1 MSRSTR
7 AQALVWMAVTL
18 PVFIAITGLA
28 IDGALLLTA
37 RRQVQSVADGA
48 ARAGAMQLDQ
58 ELLRGSGGSH
68 VQLDVGAARATARD
82 YLGQHLDQEL
92 PWVTP
97 PRADVRAS
105 QQRVH
110 VEVEGGLR
118 TAFLRVVQIEW
129 VSVGATSFA
138 DVQFGI
144 RGPGG
149 R

>member
-7 AQALVWMAVTL
+7 AQALVWLAVAL
-18 PVFIAITGLA
+18 PVFIAIAGLA

-58 ELLRGSGGSH
+58 ELLRGSGGNH
-68 VQLDVGAARATARD
+68 VRLDVGAARATALG
-82 YLGQHLDQEL
+82 YLGEHLNQEL
-92 PWVTP
+92 PWATP
-97 PRADVRAS
+97 PRAEVRAS

-118 TAFLRVVQIEW
+118 TAFLRVVQIER

-144 RGPGG
+144 RDPSG